1 MRSFKPQLTLR
12 TRQSNTDSHF
22 LNFIKKAGR
31 FTLLAFF
38 ILSTN
43 SCTLFEKP
51 EDPKEQVLKRAIKQ
65 KVFYA
70 SYENVWRALHQVIRY
85 PIAAENQDTGII
97 ETEYIKSVDGF
108 LPPDMTKAP
117 SPGLRYKLVF
127 TVARGKL
134 NNRDATRVTMDKRI
148 EILRDF
154 FSEPELVPSDGLEE
168 KVTFY
173 RIERELAISEA
184 IRRMNEGVAL

>member
-1 MRSFKPQLTLR
+1 MRSFKPQLTLP
-12 TRQSNTDSHF
+12 TLQKSTDSHF
-22 LNFIKKAGR
+22 LNFVIKTGR
-31 FTLLAFF
+31 LLLPVFF
-38 ILSTN
+38 ILSTA
-43 SCTLFEKP
+43 SCTLFDKP
-51 EDPKEQVLKRAIKQ
+51 EDPKEQVLKKSIKQ
-65 KVFYA
+65 KIFYS

-85 PIAAENQDTGII
+85 PIAAENQDTGVI

-108 LPPDMTKAP
+108 ITPDMTKAP

-168 KVTFY
+168 KVIFY
-173 RIERELAISEA
+173 RIERELSISDS